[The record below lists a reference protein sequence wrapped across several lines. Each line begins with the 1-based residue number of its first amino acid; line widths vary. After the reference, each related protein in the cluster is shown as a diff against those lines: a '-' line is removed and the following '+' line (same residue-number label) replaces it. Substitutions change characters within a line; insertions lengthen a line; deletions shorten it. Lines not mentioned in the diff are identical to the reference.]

1 MELELRHLR
10 TVCAIAEAGSL
21 TKAAAVLRMS
31 QPALSARLNRLEQEI
46 GATLFIRT
54 AQGMT
59 PTKVGDFVLLRA
71 RAILHGVDELARDA
85 ARLTNDSSSALA
97 LGGTIESVSVGLVER
112 LGDSLSGIDV
122 RLVME
127 YSPLLLWDLLVAGR
141 LDVAT
146 LVDYPGYEQRS
157 TPAVLCEVIVREPV
171 FIALAESDP
180 LSSLPEVPLAEL
192 AQRTWVMTP
201 SDGAGWPDCFHAACG
216 NEGFRPNVRYT
227 THSTDSIRTLVRTG
241 RAVTACQPVYQPG
254 EGAVVRPLAGN
265 PLSMRHLIACPRN
278 GNMAPRL
285 PKLAAL
291 ARDAYWAHVRA
302 TTPFHHQLRSP

>member
-1 MELELRHLR
+1 MELRHLR

-46 GATLFIRT
+46 GAELFVRS
-54 AQGMT
+54 AHGMT

-85 ARLTNDSSSALA
+85 ARLTNDSSSAIA
-97 LGGTIESVSVGLVER
+97 LGGTIESVSVGLVEL
-112 LGDSLSGIDV
+112 LGDSADV

-157 TPAVLCEVIVREPV
+157 TPAVLCEMIVREPV
-171 FIALAESDP
+171 FVALAESDP
-180 LSSLPEVPLAEL
+180 LSVSLEVPLAAL
-192 AQRTWVMTP
+192 AERTWVMTP

-216 NEGFRPNVRYT
+216 KAGFRPDVRYT

-278 GNMAPRL
+278 GLMATRL

-291 ARDAYWAHVRA
+291 ARDAYWAHVRM
-302 TTPFHHQLRSP
+302 TTPFHDQLRQS